1 MRVESTV
8 TTVSWIPSD
17 AVTGMTKLPFEV
29 GAMHYDDPPP
39 DHIEDLEPLRGAGR
53 FRFANRLTAWIDV
66 EDGRIT
72 GHGYAGGGVMG
83 LTALSVGVPV
93 TFAAIGLPD
102 IQHEPVV
109 EDDRVRF
116 TQTAGGRPAIPA
128 PRHVN
133 HPPFVQLKGPT
144 VWTTLELVINADGSS
159 TLELVGQPVPPPLDL
174 RQRREACGQGGTRR
188 LQGLVPPR
196 VWQAHALGWRG
207 LTDHQDDGRIPARRE
222 LSTTIMRGGAKPE
235 LRKVRKGR
243 TLVEQGDP
251 GDDVYLLLNGVLS
264 VEVDG
269 EVLAEL
275 GPGAIVGERARLEAR
290 PAHVDPAGSHRLQGR
305 GGPRR
310 PARPRCAGRAEQ
322 RPPARGT
329 LTRSRRRRACCT
341 RTVRKPRS
349 TTRWRMHPI
358 SAPMRL

>member
-8 TTVSWIPSD
+8 TTVSWIPSE
-17 AVTGMTKLPFEV
+17 AVTGMTKLPFEI

-39 DHIEDLEPLRGAGR
+39 DQIDDLEPLRAAGR
-53 FRFANRLTAWIDV
+53 FRFANRLAAWIDV

-83 LTALSVGVPV
+83 LTALSLGVPV

-109 EDDRVRF
+109 EHDRVRF

-159 TLELVGQPVPPPLDL
+159 TFELVGAS
-174 RQRREACGQGGTRR
+174 RF
-188 LQGLVPPR
+188 PR
-196 VWQAHALGWRG
+196 HWVY
-207 LTDHQDDGRIPARRE
+207 DNDGRLAAKAGLADFKDWYRHAFGKHTPWGGEDSQTIRTTVESQLERE
-222 LSTTIMRGGAKPE
+222 LSTTIIRGGAKPE

-251 GDDVYLLLNGVLS
+251 GDEVYLLLNGVLS

-269 EVLAEL
+269 EALAEL
-275 GPGAIVGERARLEAR
+275 GPGAIVGERASLEGGRRTSTLRALTDCKVAVVRGDQLAR
-290 PAHVDPAGSHRLQGR
+290 DALAELSKDHRR
-305 GGPRR
+305 EEP
-310 PARPRCAGRAEQ
+310 
-322 RPPARGT
+322 
-329 LTRSRRRRACCT
+329 
-341 RTVRKPRS
+341 
-349 TTRWRMHPI
+349 
-358 SAPMRL
+358 

>member
-8 TTVSWIPSD
+8 TTVSWIPSE
-17 AVTGMTKLPFEV
+17 AVTGMTKLPFEI

-39 DHIEDLEPLRGAGR
+39 DHIDDLEPLRAAGR
-53 FRFANRLTAWIDV
+53 FRFANRLAAWVDV

-83 LTALSVGVPV
+83 LTRLSLGAPV

-102 IQHEPVV
+102 IQREPVV
-109 EDDRVRF
+109 EHDRVRF

-159 TLELVGQPVPPPLDL
+159 TLELVGAS
-174 RQRREACGQGGTRR
+174 RF
-188 LQGLVPPR
+188 PR
-196 VWQAHALGWRG
+196 HWVY
-207 LTDHQDDGRIPARRE
+207 DNDGRLAAKAGLADFKDWYRHAFGKHTPWGGEDSQTIRTAVESQLERE

-235 LRKVRKGR
+235 LRKVCKDR
-243 TLVEQGDP
+243 TLVEQGDA
-251 GDDVYLLLNGVLS
+251 GSTCTYCSMACSLS
-264 VEVDG
+264 RSTAK
-269 EVLAEL
+269 LWPNSATA
-275 GPGAIVGERARLEAR
+275 PSSASAR
-290 PAHVDPAGSHRLQGR
+290 PWNVAGARRPAGSQRLQGR
-305 GGPRR
+305 GGPWR
-310 PARPRCAGRAEQ
+310 PARPRCAGRAQQ

-329 LTRSRRRRACCT
+329 LTRANKGATGLNIGRGPTPGKRPAAALYGA
-341 RTVRKPRS
+341 
-349 TTRWRMHPI
+349 WHG
-358 SAPMRL
+358 